1 MKKTEFLAV
10 PFAVTEP
17 SFLRPYLYI
26 RQHLGLLVAR
36 WHLYRSLNF
45 AFPVSVPIH
54 SLANLCPC
62 KPSFK
67 SDYANLRKGMQ
78 LRLYHPVPFRRL
90 SAWGSTI
97 AVAVN
102 RTSCI

>member
-1 MKKTEFLAV
+1 MMKKTEFLAV

-45 AFPVSVPIH
+45 AFPVRVPIH
-54 SLANLCPC
+54 CLASLYPC
-62 KPSFK
+62 KPSFN
-67 SDYANLRKGMQ
+67 SDYANLRKAMQ
-78 LRLYHPVPFRRL
+78 LRLHHL
-90 SAWGSTI
+90 SPSGGYLHADLQLQ
-97 AVAVN
+97 
-102 RTSCI
+102 